1 MLGEVVTIS
10 SGMAYPGS
18 HLSNLYPHRFTF
30 DGIKCRS
37 IESLLQ
43 SFKIE
48 DRVLQL
54 ECCDLSPFEAKTHGK
69 NFLWQEK
76 QLLYWNGVSYKRDS
90 AEYTELLRA
99 AFTALS
105 TNPRFAKALIAT
117 GDKMLI
123 HPIGRKNKTQTIL
136 TANEFCN
143 ILEELRENLKRLDD
157 V

>member
-1 MLGEVVTIS
+1 
-10 SGMAYPGS
+10 MAYPGS
-18 HLSNLYPHRFTF
+18 HLSNLYPHKFIF

-43 SFKIE
+43 SLKIE
-48 DRVLQL
+48 DRELQL
-54 ECCDLSPFEAKTHGK
+54 KCCDLPPFEAKMYGK
-69 NFLWQEK
+69 YFLWQEK

-90 AEYTELLRA
+90 AEYIELLKS
-99 AFTALS
+99 AFAALS

-143 ILEELRENLKRLDD
+143 ILEELRENLINTN
-157 V
+157 